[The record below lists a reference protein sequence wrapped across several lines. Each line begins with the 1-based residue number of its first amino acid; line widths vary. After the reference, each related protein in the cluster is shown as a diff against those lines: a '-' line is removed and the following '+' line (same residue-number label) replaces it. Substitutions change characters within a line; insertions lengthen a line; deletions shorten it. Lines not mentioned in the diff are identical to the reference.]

1 MPECFSKTMIIPYKK
16 TKINKKVQFSIYSMF
31 KYGRKKK
38 KRKRVKRK
46 MVIVRSLD
54 VRRGAMIFSHQLVLT
69 R

>member
-1 MPECFSKTMIIPYKK
+1 
-16 TKINKKVQFSIYSMF
+16 MF

-38 KRKRVKRK
+38 KRKREKRK

-54 VRRGAMIFSHQLVLT
+54 VRRGRMIFSHQLVLT